1 MLIEKYTLTT
11 IEEEAVPLTG
21 TPIAESV
28 IGHSLLLIFN
38 SFLTLLTCYIK
49 LSLLWLSSS
58 IVS

>member
-28 IGHSLLLIFN
+28 IGHSLLLIIMIAFMVFITVWVLFQYPQFCSN
-38 SFLTLLTCYIK
+38 F
-49 LSLLWLSSS
+49 
-58 IVS
+58 

>member
-1 MLIEKYTLTT
+1 MITL
-11 IEEEAVPLTG
+11 A
-21 TPIAESV
+21 SV
-28 IGHSLLLIFN
+28 RFLSLIFN